1 MELIA
6 QHARPGPPSGGPW
19 ARAARG
25 PLRGPLGLLPG
36 AARNVLSL
44 CVLRLKKR
52 HAHRWDP
59 LGEGR
64 LYVPHA
70 QRFFPATVTGK
81 PPFEKLAEIDPL
93 LENDAATSEP

>member
-70 QRFFPATVTGK
+70 QRFSPRQSRESSLRILK
-81 PPFEKLAEIDPL
+81 P
-93 LENDAATSEP
+93 